1 MEHIKIT
8 KLADGYVRLA
18 PKRGWRLYS
27 VRLDRVVSEAVVKE
41 ENIKDFK
48 AIKK

>member
-8 KLADGYVRLA
+8 KLDDGYVRLA
-18 PKRGWRLYS
+18 PKRGWKLYS

-48 AIKK
+48 AVKK